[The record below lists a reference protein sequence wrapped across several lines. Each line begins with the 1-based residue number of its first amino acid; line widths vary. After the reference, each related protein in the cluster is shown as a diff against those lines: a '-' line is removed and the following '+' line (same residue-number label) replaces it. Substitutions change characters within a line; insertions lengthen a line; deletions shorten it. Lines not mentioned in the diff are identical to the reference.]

1 MLGSAAQSVFWSQ
14 KGQDV
19 RVRNPRNRLGWKIPG
34 ATLELR
40 GAAPSAAGSL
50 HPTGSGRIAETP
62 WVKPKGLIILRKINC
77 LGAR

>member
-1 MLGSAAQSVFWSQ
+1 M
-14 KGQDV
+14 

-34 ATLELR
+34 APSELS
-40 GAAPSAAGSL
+40 GAAPSAAGTL

-62 WVKPKGLIILRKINC
+62 WVKLKGLIILRKINS